1 MLFGDHY
8 DNEEDDY
15 GGAASLCSVM
25 VQSASK
31 GEVAA
36 CCTSDL
42 FSNPLLHTLAHDQT
56 LKHTLAH
63 INHSCTLLHMIKHS
77 STPLHM
83 TVTVTVTSATSLLC
97 SARRRAVRSMT
108 GTRLHRQSTMFTHR
122 PCTTLFVSSPT
133 PSRTES
139 DTFDQETSSCIK
151 FSFDK
156 ERFQK
161 QSEGG

>member
-1 MLFGDHY
+1 MI
-8 DNEEDDY
+8 
-15 GGAASLCSVM
+15 
-25 VQSASK
+25 
-31 GEVAA
+31 
-36 CCTSDL
+36 
-42 FSNPLLHTLAHDQT
+42 
-56 LKHTLAH
+56 KH
-63 INHSCTLLHMIKHS
+63 SSTLLHMINHSRTLLHIIKHS

-139 DTFDQETSSCIK
+139 DTFDQETSSCMK

-156 ERFQK
+156 KVSKNEVRVVRRTFFYSKSCAMFCRSLDHQNCH
-161 QSEGG
+161 